1 MANSKI
7 SELTELTSA
16 DSADVLAIVDASASE
31 TKKISFANL
40 TSSIT
45 VGSASELQFTGKNNT
60 GSTISKGKAVYISG
74 AVGNDTTIA
83 LADNASAS
91 TMAAFGIVKAD
102 IANGDSGI
110 VVMSGS
116 VSSINTAS
124 FSEGDE
130 LYVSTSGDLTTTKPT
145 GTALIQKIAKV
156 AKAAASGSI
165 VVAGAGRTND
175 IPNIAQNYI
184 WKGNASGVPVAVEN
198 KFTELTDTPASL
210 GSAGQ
215 VVSVNSGGTALEFT
229 TVAGTGTVTSVDV
242 AGGTGLTS
250 SGGPVTGSGTI
261 TVNLD
266 DTAVSAGS
274 YTNASV
280 TVDAQGR
287 ITAASSGTAGLA
299 NVVEDTSPQLGG
311 NLDVQAREIDTST
324 TNGNIILTPNGT
336 GFVEV
341 KGNTNPGAV
350 RLNCENNSHGVT
362 IKGPAH
368 SAGATYTLTLPDDDG
383 NANSVLKSDGS
394 GNLSFSNAFNVT
406 GDLTG
411 NVTGNVTGDVVGN
424 VDGTELEI
432 QTQTTA
438 VDAAGEA
445 EGTVVKFGTGTLVA
459 GQVYTHAS
467 GAWVAVDA
475 DASTTTE
482 GLLGMALG
490 TSPTTHG
497 LLVHGVGYLSHDPGA
512 AGDVLYVHTS
522 PGELSATQPSATGDF
537 VRVAGYC
544 LADNKVF
551 FSPSQDFIEV
561 G

>member
-45 VGSASELQFTGKNNT
+45 VGSASELQFTGKNST

-102 IANGDSGI
+102 IANGASGI

-215 VVSVNSGGTALEFT
+215 VVSVNSGGTALEFS
-229 TVAGTGTVTSVDV
+229 TVAGTGTVTSIDV

-250 SGGPVTGSGTI
+250 SGGPVTGAGTI

-266 DTAVSAGS
+266 ATAVSAGS

-287 ITAASSGTAGLA
+287 LTAASSGTAGIA

-368 SAGATYTLTLPDDDG
+368 SAAATYTLTLPDDDG
-383 NANSVLKSDGS
+383 AANSVLKSDGS

-411 NVTGNVTGDVVGN
+411 NV
-424 VDGTELEI
+424 DGTELEV

-445 EGTVVKFGTGTLVA
+445 EGTVVKFGTGTLEA
-459 GQVYTHAS
+459 GKVYTHAS

-475 DASTTTE
+475 DDSTTTE

-522 PGELSATQPSATGDF
+522 PGELSATQPGTAGDF

>member
-45 VGSASELQFTGKNNT
+45 VGSASELQFTGKNST

-102 IANGDSGI
+102 IANGASGI

-215 VVSVNSGGTALEFT
+215 VVSVNSGGTALEFS

-242 AGGTGLTS
+242 SGGTGLTS
-250 SGGPVTGSGTI
+250 SGGPVTASGTI

-266 DTAVSAGS
+266 NTAVSAGS

-287 ITAASSGTAGLA
+287 LTAASSGTAGIA

-368 SAGATYTLTLPDDDG
+368 SASATYTLTLPDDDG
-383 NANSVLKSDGS
+383 AANSVLKSDGS

-411 NVTGNVTGDVVGN
+411 NV
-424 VDGTELEI
+424 DGTELEV

-459 GQVYTHAS
+459 GKVYTHAS

-512 AGDVLYVHTS
+512 AGDVLYVHTTA
-522 PGELSATQPSATGDF
+522 GELSATQPSATGDF